1 MAEAQPPSSAPPW
14 AVRTVGYGSHHEQFG
29 QLQAPAAG
37 AEPVPVVV
45 LLHGGFW
52 LSKWKLDL
60 MDPLAA
66 DLAQRGI
73 ASWNLEYRRAD
84 LHGWG
89 ATTADVEAGVRYL
102 DSLAA
107 QFPLNLSEV
116 VLVGHSAGGQLAVR
130 VAADLLGSRAPVR
143 PATVVSLGGV
153 LDLIE
158 ADRRDLGDGAVA
170 AALGGSASQR
180 PEIYAAS
187 SPILRLPLGIRQIIV
202 TAREDSADLNDLSR
216 RHVAAAQ
223 AAGDEVIPIEGDGD
237 HFTLIDPGSR
247 VWTDTMARV
256 LTALPRAHLNERPG

>member
-1 MAEAQPPSSAPPW
+1 MAEPQPPSAAVPW
-14 AVRTVGYGSHHEQFG
+14 AVHTLSYGSHHEQFG
-29 QLQAPAAG
+29 QLLVPDAG
-37 AEPVPVVV
+37 SKPVPVVV

-52 LSKWKLDL
+52 LSQWKLDL

-66 DLAQRGI
+66 DLAQRGL

-84 LHGWG
+84 EHGWD

-102 DSLAA
+102 FSLAA
-107 QFPLNLSEV
+107 TFPLSMSEV

-158 ADRRDLGDGAVA
+158 ADRRNLGDGAVA
-170 AALGGSASQR
+170 AALGGSATR
-180 PEIYAAS
+180 LPETYVAS

-202 TAREDSADLNDLSR
+202 TARDDSADLNDLSR
-216 RHVAAAQ
+216 RHVAAAR
-223 AAGDEVIPIEGDGD
+223 ADGDEVIAIEGDGD
-237 HFTLIDPGSR
+237 HFTLIDPGSQ
-247 VWTDTMARV
+247 VWTDTMSQV
-256 LTALPRAHLNERPG
+256 LTGLNQ